1 MTNGMDPMDALA
13 GLKVLDL
20 SQGIAGP
27 FCAKL
32 LADHGADVLKVE
44 PPDGEA
50 GRRMPPFHEDDPH
63 IEKSLFFLLLNLN
76 KRGVTLALDRPEGV
90 ALFKQ
95 LVAQADIVVENFA
108 PGYLAS
114 IGLGYDAL
122 RALRPDL
129 LMTSIT
135 PFGQT
140 GPQSGFAGGEIVAYA
155 ASGIMSISGTSDRAP
170 LKHGGFQAQYQ
181 AGLSAAVATQFALL
195 QRDLDGEGEHIDVSI
210 QEVVASTMVGS
221 QTAYAWAGAVSGRRA
236 PTGTG
241 LGNVMPCKD
250 GYFVAQ
256 ASWRGG
262 SAAWD
267 TLMAFFDRP
276 ELSEPRFAD
285 PQQRVANARELEQ
298 VFRSA
303 ASERR
308 KAEMFR
314 TASEKHRMLLGIVQ
328 TPQDLAQCPQL
339 EARDF
344 YTELEHPVM
353 GRLRVPFRLWNM
365 SGTPARLRRSA
376 PLLGEHNHAVYGELG
391 LNAARI
397 AALHDAGVV

>member
-1 MTNGMDPMDALA
+1 MMNGAACVDALE
-13 GLKVLDL
+13 GLNVLDL

-32 LADHGADVLKVE
+32 LADHGANVLKVE
-44 PPDGEA
+44 PPGGEA
-50 GRRMPPFHEDDPH
+50 ARRMPPFHEDDPD
-63 IEKSLFFLLLNLN
+63 IERSLFFLLLNLN
-76 KRGVTLALDRPEGV
+76 KRGITLALDRPEGA
-90 ALFKQ
+90 ALFRR
-95 LVAQADIVVENFA
+95 LLAWTDVVVENFA

-114 IGLGYDAL
+114 LGLGYDAL
-122 RALRPDL
+122 RALKPEL

-140 GPQSGFAGGEIVAYA
+140 GPQSGFEGNEIVAYA
-155 ASGIMSISGTSDRAP
+155 ASGIMSISGTTDRAP

-195 QRDLDGEGEHIDVSI
+195 QCELDGEGEHIDVSV
-210 QEVVASTMVGS
+210 QEVAASTMVGS

-236 PTGTG
+236 PTGAG
-241 LGNVMPCKD
+241 FGNVMPCKD

-267 TLMAFFDRP
+267 TLTAFFDRP
-276 ELSEPRFAD
+276 ELREARFAD
-285 PQQRVANARELEQ
+285 PQQRVAHAGELEQ
-298 VFRSA
+298 VFLSA
-303 ASERR
+303 ASGRD

-314 TASEKHRMLLGIVQ
+314 TAAEKYRMLLGIVQ
-328 TPQDLAQCPQL
+328 TPADLAQCPQL
-339 EARDF
+339 EARGF
-344 YTELEHPVM
+344 FTQVEHPVM
-353 GRLRVPFRLWNM
+353 GCLRVPFQLWNM
-365 SGTPARLRRSA
+365 SGTPARLRRCA

-391 LNAARI
+391 LDDARI
-397 AALHDAGVV
+397 EALHVAGVM